1 VRRLITCSLVAIAL
15 IVALTSHTLSWW
27 AAVVAAVVVG
37 PLAWRFSECSHSG
50 QLALLPATT
59 DLEGRP
65 LPPRWHCDRCG
76 KTWTANFEKEQSP
89 VQRFTGYDES
99 KAVNAAKRAAELE
112 ERQRLIALRR
122 AGLEPTTK
130 KAKASRTARAR
141 EAADV
146 IQIRGR
152 RRVS

>member
-1 VRRLITCSLVAIAL
+1 VRRLFTCSLLAIAL
-15 IVALTSHTLSWW
+15 VAALTSHTLPWW
-27 AAVVAAVVVG
+27 AVAVAAAVVG

-99 KAVNAAKRAAELE
+99 KAVNAAKRAAELA
-112 ERQRLIALRR
+112 ERQRSIALRR
-122 AGLEPTTK
+122 AGLQPTAKKTK
-130 KAKASRTARAR
+130 SSKSAQSH

-146 IQIRGR
+146 IQIGRR